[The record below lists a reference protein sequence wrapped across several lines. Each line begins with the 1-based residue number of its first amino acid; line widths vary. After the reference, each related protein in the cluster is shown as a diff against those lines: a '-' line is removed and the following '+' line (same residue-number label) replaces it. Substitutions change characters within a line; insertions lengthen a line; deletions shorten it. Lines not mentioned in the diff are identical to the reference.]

1 MQEFPY
7 PQKFTFPQQRF
18 PMMQRFLP
26 PERVPPKPIDKRSL
40 ETRRRDEGMAE
51 KLGPTNK
58 GFAMLKAMGL
68 EEGKGLGKAGEG
80 RREPIPVKMRLGKK
94 GLGWSKS

>member
-1 MQEFPY
+1 M
-7 PQKFTFPQQRF
+7 
-18 PMMQRFLP
+18 
-26 PERVPPKPIDKRSL
+26 S
-40 ETRRRDEGMAE
+40 E

-80 RREPIPVKMRLGKK
+80 RREPISVKMHPDKR
-94 GLGWSKS
+94 GLGWKRN